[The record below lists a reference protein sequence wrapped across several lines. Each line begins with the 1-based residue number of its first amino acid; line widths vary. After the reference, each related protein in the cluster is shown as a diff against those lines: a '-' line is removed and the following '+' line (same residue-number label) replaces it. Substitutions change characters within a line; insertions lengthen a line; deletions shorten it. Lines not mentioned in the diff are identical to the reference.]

1 MVDPEL
7 EFKVEKLDELLNQWK
22 RFFHLYRK
30 IQQPGGA
37 TPKEEHDY
45 AELATAFARTYMPIA
60 TRTGLKIEPGGSVMD
75 TVTTVPDAAAVRDL
89 SDMQRRKFE
98 NDWRTNNTAMN
109 QKLGELQVLR
119 EELVNV
125 SEFGYY
131 GRRFFA
137 NKTVQWTAGAAVIIV
152 LLGVFGFFGILRDA
166 LMALIKSVK

>member
-1 MVDPEL
+1 VVDPEL
-7 EFKVEKLDELLNQWK
+7 EFKIEKLDELLNQWK

-45 AELATAFARTYMPIA
+45 AELTTTFARTYMPVA
-60 TRTGLKIEPGGSVMD
+60 TRTGLKAEPGGGVLDM
-75 TVTTVPDAAAVRDL
+75 VTAVPDAAAVRDL
-89 SDMQRRKFE
+89 SDMQRRKYE

-119 EELVNV
+119 EELKSV
-125 SEFGYY
+125 SEFAYY

-137 NKTVQWTAGAAVIIV
+137 NKTVQWTTGAAIIIV
-152 LLGVFGFFGILRDA
+152 LLYVVGFFGILHDA
-166 LMALIKSVK
+166 LQGLIKSVR